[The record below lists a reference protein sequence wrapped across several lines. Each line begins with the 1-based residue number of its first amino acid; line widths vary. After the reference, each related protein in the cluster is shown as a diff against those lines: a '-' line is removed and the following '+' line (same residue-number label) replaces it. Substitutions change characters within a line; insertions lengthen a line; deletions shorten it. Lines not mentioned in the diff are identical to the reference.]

1 LWNEVFKWKI
11 IIKRKCKRTNE
22 NKNCKNCM
30 FKGKCGKDIIDMHH
44 VGIFTVLMMGKML
57 KGESSTHEML
67 Q

>member
-1 LWNEVFKWKI
+1 
-11 IIKRKCKRTNE
+11 
-22 NKNCKNCM
+22 M

-44 VGIFTVLMMGKML
+44 VGIFTMLMMGKML